1 MKKYFVT
8 FIFVFFF
15 PLSASEIVA
24 CDCIRLEDPNLQ
36 VLVNYYYKRAS
47 VVFSGKVVK
56 IDRKPNNNFVK
67 VAFNV
72 EKSWKRV
79 LENEVIVTTTNSDE
93 DCGYS
98 FKVGEKYLVY
108 AYVDKNINEL
118 ATTICTRTSLLN
130 SNKDVQALNKIEKSR
145 IKSFLK

>member
-8 FIFVFFF
+8 FIFVLFF

-24 CDCIRLEDPNLQ
+24 CDCIILTDPNLQ
-36 VLVNYYYKRAS
+36 VLVNYGYKRAS
-47 VVFSGKVVK
+47 VVFSGKVIK
-56 IDRKPNNNFVK
+56 IDKKPNNNFVK
-67 VAFNV
+67 VTFNI

-79 LENEVIVTTTNSDE
+79 LENEVILTTTNSDE

-108 AYVDKNINEL
+108 AYVGKNINEL

-130 SNKDVQALNKIEKSR
+130 SNKDVQALNKIEKSK
-145 IKSFLK
+145 IKFSPE